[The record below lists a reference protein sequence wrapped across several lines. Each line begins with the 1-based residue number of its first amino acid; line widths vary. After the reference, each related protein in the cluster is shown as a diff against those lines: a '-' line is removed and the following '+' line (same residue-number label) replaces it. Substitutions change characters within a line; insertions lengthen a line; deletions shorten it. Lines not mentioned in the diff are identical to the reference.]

1 MAHSSRKKPASRA
14 ALVCAL
20 VCAFG
25 LAACAGRPDA
35 EGEGLEPR
43 RSGVP
48 QSLTAQGSVSQRFQA
63 QTDRSLNGD
72 NDPVFGATTRL
83 GATAGFS
90 TPRAGVS
97 FNGGVSGS
105 GFFGPGSTDGLTRID
120 PDAQI
125 EAFYRVARLDFSG
138 LLDFDIQPTSVTQV
152 EDTGVTQEG
161 TAQVDL
167 RLGADLAYLINA
179 RNRLTLGGEAAITRF
194 TRGATTL
201 TPTTVYGLRG
211 GWVNQVD
218 ARTAATMSVGLRR
231 FIADNPE
238 RERSTTLNV
247 GGQISR
253 EVNERLSLSGGA
265 GVNVV
270 RRTETQGGA
279 RDTDTL
285 PSASGNFAVA
295 WTPTSDL
302 AVGFGFDHG
311 VQPSSAGEL
320 RMTTTASLEF
330 DYALTKIHRAGLAL
344 AYSRRSG
351 LDDGLGD
358 SGARNLFTLRPSLSV
373 QLDPD
378 WRMELSYAMRAV
390 DEPGNQAVSNAV
402 TLGFSRGFELAR

>member
-167 RLGADLAYLINA
+167 RLGADLAYLG
-179 RNRLTLGGEAAITRF
+179 T
-194 TRGATTL
+194 
-201 TPTTVYGLRG
+201 
-211 GWVNQVD
+211 
-218 ARTAATMSVGLRR
+218 R
-231 FIADNPE
+231 FIAT
-238 RERSTTLNV
+238 RESMAAAAYKQMLVDCSMDDVMLTSAFI
-247 GGQISR
+247 G
-253 EVNERLSLSGGA
+253 
-265 GVNVV
+265 
-270 RRTETQGGA
+270 
-279 RDTDTL
+279 L
-285 PSASGNFAVA
+285 PAS
-295 WTPTSDL
+295 
-302 AVGFGFDHG
+302 
-311 VQPSSAGEL
+311 
-320 RMTTTASLEF
+320 
-330 DYALTKIHRAGLAL
+330 K
-344 AYSRRSG
+344 
-351 LDDGLGD
+351 
-358 SGARNLFTLRPSLSV
+358 LRPSIV
-373 QLDPD
+373 AAGLDPD
-378 WRMELSYAMRAV
+378 ALPARGMINVSTDINPDKRPKRWKDTWSAGHTVSGVHAVPTVAELV
-390 DEPGNQAVSNAV
+390 DE
-402 TLGFSRGFELAR
+402 LAAEYA